1 MTSKHEW
8 SEFREVV
15 DFCFSRTPLFPSGV
29 IAIRVTGAHAAPLP
43 PTSARGLSLLLSPM
57 RSVLRKHMQVFLA
70 TNSGISENLQNP
82 RWSLREKWIKRNLC
96 LRLDVRRG
104 GILRVKC
111 RRNQQVPYDE
121 LRRETNYFPHS
132 SFCGQALTSLAIASF
147 PSFVLFMSR
156 SPLSSSH
163 HACFLALSSSRSVL
177 HQLQKDEAVRG
188 TIKHLWKSRQNSL
201 PFTLVSSS
209 VSVTA
214 SCAGDTL

>member
-1 MTSKHEW
+1 MPPPSPQPLH
-8 SEFREVV
+8 V
-15 DFCFSRTPLFPSGV
+15 DCLCYFP
-29 IAIRVTGAHAAPLP
+29 PCD
-43 PTSARGLSLLLSPM
+43 LS
-57 RSVLRKHMQVFLA
+57 
-70 TNSGISENLQNP
+70 SENTCRSFLLPTLGFQKTCRTRGGHSERNESSAMIP
-82 RWSLREKWIKRNLC
+82 ANLC

-111 RRNQQVPYDE
+111 RRNQQVPCDE